1 MWGALNGVTEYTDH
15 MMQGAD
21 SKDPLSSIW
30 FGRGE
35 QLKLKAFHLAE
46 QMLRA

>member
-1 MWGALNGVTEYTDH
+1 MMLSGDPTNPLN
-15 MMQGAD
+15 
-21 SKDPLSSIW
+21 SIW